1 MELTREQHEAV
12 EKGERVRVEID
23 GLDCAVVRWDIFETA
38 QRILG
43 HADDDDPRATYPAI
57 LRAWDADDRPGD
69 YDVYRDD
76 A

>member
-12 EKGERVRVEID
+12 EKGECVRVTID
-23 GLDCAVVRWDIFETA
+23 GLDCAVVRWDVSETS
-38 QRILG
+38 QKMLNG
-43 HADDDDPRATYPAI
+43 VDQDDPRPAYPAV
-57 LRAWDADDRPGD
+57 LRAWDSEDRPGD